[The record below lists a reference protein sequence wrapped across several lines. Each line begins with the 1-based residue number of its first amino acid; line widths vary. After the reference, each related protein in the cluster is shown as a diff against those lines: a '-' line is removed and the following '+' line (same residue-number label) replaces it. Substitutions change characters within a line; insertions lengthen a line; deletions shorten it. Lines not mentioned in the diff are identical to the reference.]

1 MEQVQQE
8 LIRSNEML
16 ATQVWVL
23 GGLISFLLMVL
34 IYFAKASYTEI
45 KDMLHDHEVRLQT
58 VEKNERDTTQ
68 ILKFTTDDVHEHKR
82 LMDGL
87 TARIDRTNSQFKA
100 D

>member
-34 IYFAKASYTEI
+34 IYLAKASYTEM
-45 KDMLHDHEVRLQT
+45 KDMLHDHENRIQS
-58 VEKNERDTTQ
+58 VEKNERETVQ
-68 ILKFTTDDVHEHKR
+68 ILKFTTNDVEEHKR
-82 LMDGL
+82 LMGEL
-87 TARIDRTNSQFKA
+87 SSRVNRLFRA
-100 D
+100 DD